1 MDEDLLFYI
10 ALSLMLMH
18 EMDTIRC
25 QEWRIF
31 PVLSMLDGPHAFR
44 FFMIAHL
51 PIYYLLIWL
60 LISDAAGPALVT
72 GLDIFFLLHLMLHLV
87 SLRNPANEFTDW
99 LSWGLIGGT
108 AGFGGAHLLSVL
120 V

>member
-1 MDEDLLFYI
+1 MDENALFFV

-18 EMDTIRC
+18 EMDAIRC

-31 PVLSMLDGPHAFR
+31 PVLSMVDDPHAFR

-60 LISDAAGPALVT
+60 LITDAAGQTLVT
-72 GLDIFFLLHLMLHLV
+72 ALDIFFLLHLVLHLV

-99 LSWGLIGGT
+99 LSWSLIGGA
-108 AGFGGAHLLSVL
+108 AGFGGAHLLAL
-120 V
+120 AI